1 MESGI
6 GIEFTLV
13 TSPLTAPVRQLNN
26 GMSAIVH
33 PIPVGSAVAVDVW
46 IKTGG
51 RHEPPALLGVS
62 HFLEHMV
69 FKGSDR
75 VGPGMLD
82 SAVERRGGLTNA
94 ATSQDYTHFYITV
107 AADDLADTLPYLAE
121 VVTRAAIPADEFERE
136 RQVVIEEILRSEDD
150 PDRRA
155 FKLMLNAAYQNHP
168 YRRPVLGT
176 IDSLNTLTPEMMR
189 AYHRS
194 WYQPEHMTVVVVGQ
208 VEPDATFALL
218 EQHFGTL
225 TSSHREVDLPVFSP
239 EPPLDEVRRVE
250 QAQPRLEQTRLML
263 AWPGAS
269 SANWEDACGLEC
281 LASVLGDGRS
291 SRLVQ
296 LLREELGLVRGIGS
310 ASAVHLD
317 PGLFT
322 ISAYLEAADVA
333 AVESAI
339 LAEVD
344 RLRRECISPVELQ
357 RVRRILANEFVF
369 AAESPMQLAHLYG
382 YYQLNGGTE
391 LARSYLR
398 RVHAISAEELR
409 DLART
414 YLLSGRYF
422 CTVLKPE
429 ECSVSVGVDST
440 STST

>member
-1 MESGI
+1 
-6 GIEFTLV
+6 
-13 TSPLTAPVRQLNN
+13 
-26 GMSAIVH
+26 MSAIVH
-33 PIPVGSAVAVDVW
+33 PTPVGGAVAVDVW
-46 IKTGG
+46 IETGG

-75 VGPGMLD
+75 IGPGMLD
-82 SAVERRGGLTNA
+82 WVIERRGGITNA

-107 AADDLADTLPYLAE
+107 AAADLSDTLPYLAE

-155 FKLMLNAAYQNHP
+155 FTLMLNAAYQNHP

-208 VEPDATFALL
+208 VEPEATFALL
-218 EQHFGTL
+218 EQHFGGL
-225 TSSHREVDLPVFSP
+225 ASSHREVDLPVFSP
-239 EPPLDEVRRVE
+239 EPPLDAVRRVE
-250 QAQPRLEQTRLML
+250 RAQPRLEQTRLML

-269 SANWEDACGLEC
+269 SHSWDDACGLEC

-296 LLREELGLVRGIGS
+296 LLREDLGLVRGIGS

-322 ISAYLEAADVA
+322 ISAYLDAADVA
-333 AVESAI
+333 AVESAV
-339 LAEVD
+339 LSEVE
-344 RLRRECISPVELQ
+344 RLHRECITPAELH
-357 RVRRILANEFVF
+357 RVQRILSNEFVF

-382 YYQLNGGTE
+382 YYQLNGG
-391 LARSYLR
+391 L
-398 RVHAISAEELR
+398 
-409 DLART
+409 DLARA
-414 YLLSGRYF
+414 YLKRIQAMSVDTLRELAQQYLALDRYF

-429 ECSVSVGVDST
+429 EREVAIGVDST